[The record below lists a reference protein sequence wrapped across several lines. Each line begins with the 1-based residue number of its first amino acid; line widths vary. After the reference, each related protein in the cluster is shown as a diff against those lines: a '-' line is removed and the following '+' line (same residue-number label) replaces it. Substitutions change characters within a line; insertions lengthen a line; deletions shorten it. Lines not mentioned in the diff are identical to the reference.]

1 MTQNNKTQ
9 FDNLI
14 NKILKKNKDAKL
26 SKKSLQNLLKN
37 GKILSFEK
45 DDKLFKQGDPTV
57 SVYITITG
65 SFSVLIND
73 DTSQT
78 SIADIGVGELIGEMG
93 TITGLSRSATV
104 IANRKS
110 KVLELNLKDIKN
122 SAEDNS
128 EFMLLL
134 ARVAIARLLHSQNGK
149 TVEHL
154 PSVYCLLGPDAKDI
168 TSIISGY
175 MKKYGSIDIFSE
187 KQLEKKTIIDREIS
201 QEKSDFTIYFSEN
214 VSDQPTETI
223 KWMIQNSD
231 RSILIFNG
239 EEKREQQE
247 LKFNKLKNY
256 LGNYDAIIQWP
267 NSKIIPGVTGWLLD
281 SLNINNHYHYID
293 SSDLKRISRILTGNG
308 IALVLSGGGARGMA
322 HMGFYK
328 YALEHKFEFDLVVGT
343 SSGSLVGAGI
353 ALGWSFDEIVQNM
366 SMMAKI
372 NPLFNLHI
380 PKTSIFKDKAL
391 RQTSAKWFSDLN
403 IEDTRIPYRNIS
415 VDVEHSK
422 ESVNSR
428 GRIEASVR
436 ASGALPGIFPPVKMG
451 DTLHVDGGVMN
462 NLPTDQTK
470 GLGISKIIGIDI
482 GANASPESSE
492 QEQKDPS
499 IFSLITLVATLG
511 DSAGADL
518 HRKQCD
524 VLLVPEVSEIKI
536 FDFKLYEKAISIGY
550 DCSVKNKNKLH
561 EIFKMI

>member
-1 MTQNNKTQ
+1 
-9 FDNLI
+9 
-14 NKILKKNKDAKL
+14 
-26 SKKSLQNLLKN
+26 
-37 GKILSFEK
+37 
-45 DDKLFKQGDPTV
+45 
-57 SVYITITG
+57 
-65 SFSVLIND
+65 
-73 DTSQT
+73 
-78 SIADIGVGELIGEMG
+78 
-93 TITGLSRSATV
+93 
-104 IANRKS
+104 
-110 KVLELNLKDIKN
+110 
-122 SAEDNS
+122 
-128 EFMLLL
+128 
-134 ARVAIARLLHSQNGK
+134 
-149 TVEHL
+149 
-154 PSVYCLLGPDAKDI
+154 
-168 TSIISGY
+168 
-175 MKKYGSIDIFSE
+175 
-187 KQLEKKTIIDREIS
+187 
-201 QEKSDFTIYFSEN
+201 
-214 VSDQPTETI
+214 
-223 KWMIQNSD
+223 
-231 RSILIFNG
+231 
-239 EEKREQQE
+239 
-247 LKFNKLKNY
+247 
-256 LGNYDAIIQWP
+256 
-267 NSKIIPGVTGWLLD
+267 
-281 SLNINNHYHYID
+281 
-293 SSDLKRISRILTGNG
+293 
-308 IALVLSGGGARGMA
+308 
-322 HMGFYK
+322 MGFYK

-550 DCSVKNKNKLH
+550 DCSVKNKNKLN
-561 EIFKMI
+561 EIFKVI

>member
-1 MTQNNKTQ
+1 
-9 FDNLI
+9 
-14 NKILKKNKDAKL
+14 
-26 SKKSLQNLLKN
+26 
-37 GKILSFEK
+37 
-45 DDKLFKQGDPTV
+45 
-57 SVYITITG
+57 
-65 SFSVLIND
+65 
-73 DTSQT
+73 
-78 SIADIGVGELIGEMG
+78 
-93 TITGLSRSATV
+93 
-104 IANRKS
+104 
-110 KVLELNLKDIKN
+110 
-122 SAEDNS
+122 
-128 EFMLLL
+128 
-134 ARVAIARLLHSQNGK
+134 
-149 TVEHL
+149 
-154 PSVYCLLGPDAKDI
+154 
-168 TSIISGY
+168 
-175 MKKYGSIDIFSE
+175 
-187 KQLEKKTIIDREIS
+187 
-201 QEKSDFTIYFSEN
+201 
-214 VSDQPTETI
+214 
-223 KWMIQNSD
+223 MIQNSD
-231 RSILIFNG
+231 RSILIFHG

-247 LKFNKLKNY
+247 LKYNKLKNY

-267 NSKIIPGVTGWLLD
+267 NSKIIPGVTGWLLN
-281 SLNINNHYHYID
+281 SSNINNHYHYID
-293 SSDLKRISRILTGNG
+293 TSDLKRISRILTGNG
-308 IALVLSGGGARGMA
+308 ISLVLSGGGARGMA

-328 YALEHKFEFDLVVGT
+328 YALENKFEFDLVVGT

-428 GRIEASVR
+428 GPIEASVR

-561 EIFKMI
+561 EIFKVI

>member
-175 MKKYGSIDIFSE
+175 MKKYGSIEIFSE

-247 LKFNKLKNY
+247 LKFNELKNY

-293 SSDLKRISRILTGNG
+293 SSDLRRISRILTGNG

-482 GANASPESSE
+482 GANASPENSE

-550 DCSVKNKNKLH
+550 DCSEKNKNKLH
-561 EIFKMI
+561 EIFKVI

>member
-293 SSDLKRISRILTGNG
+293 SSDLRRISRILTGNG

-328 YALEHKFEFDLVVGT
+328 YALEQKFEFDLVVGT

-550 DCSVKNKNKLH
+550 ESAENNKEKLH
-561 EIFKMI
+561 EIFNTK

>member
-1 MTQNNKTQ
+1 MKKENKTQ
-9 FDNLI
+9 FDSLI
-14 NKILKKNKDAKL
+14 NKILKKNKDARL
-26 SKKSLQNLLKN
+26 SKKSLQSLLST
-37 GKILSFEK
+37 GKVLSLEK
-45 DDKLFKQGDPTV
+45 DEKLFKQGDPTI

-65 SFSVLIND
+65 SFSVLITD

-93 TITGLSRSATV
+93 SITGLSRSATV

-110 KVLELNLKDIKN
+110 KVLELNLKDIKKSSEN
-122 SAEDNS
+122 NS

-134 ARVAIARLLHSQNGK
+134 ARVAISRLLHIQNGK
-149 TVEHL
+149 TLEHL
-154 PSVYCLLGPDAKDI
+154 PSVYCLLGPNAKEI
-168 TSIISGY
+168 TSITSGY
-175 MKKYGSIDIFSE
+175 MKKFGSVDIFSDN
-187 KQLEKKTIIDREIS
+187 QLEKKTLIDRENS
-201 QEKSDFTIYFSEN
+201 QEKADFTIYFSEN
-214 VSDQPTETI
+214 ISNQPTETI
-223 KWMIQNSD
+223 IWMIQNSD
-231 RSILIFNG
+231 RSILIYNG
-239 EEKREQQE
+239 EETREQQQ

-256 LGNYDAIIQWP
+256 LGNYDAIIHWP

-293 SSDLKRISRILTGNG
+293 SLDLKRISRILTGNG

-322 HMGFYK
+322 HIGFYK
-328 YALEHKFEFDLVVGT
+328 YAIENKFEFDLVVGT

-353 ALGWSFDEIVQNM
+353 ALGWSFDEIVKNLG
-366 SMMAKI
+366 MMAKV
-372 NPLFNLHI
+372 NPILNLHI
-380 PKTSIFKDKAL
+380 PKTSIFKDKVL
-391 RQTSAKWFSDLN
+391 RNYSAKWFSDIN

-451 DTLHVDGGVMN
+451 NTLHVDGGVMN

-482 GANASPESSE
+482 GANASPENSG
-492 QEQKDPS
+492 QEQKEPGL
-499 IFSLITLVATLG
+499 FSLITLVATLG

-524 VLLVPEVSEIKI
+524 VLLLPEVSEIKI

-550 DCSVKNKNKLH
+550 DCSTKNKNKLH

>member
-154 PSVYCLLGPDAKDI
+154 PSVYCLLGPNAKDI
-168 TSIISGY
+168 TSIISGC

-281 SLNINNHYHYID
+281 SSNINNHYHYID
-293 SSDLKRISRILTGNG
+293 SLDLKRISRILTGNG

-550 DCSVKNKNKLH
+550 ECAENNKEKLH
-561 EIFKMI
+561 EIFNMK